1 MVIID
6 ALGVEIGIV
15 RDIELQKLLDLA
27 VGQPCLFIGGMEIC
41 ISIAAQYLEKW
52 DKGIDNGFAYLV
64 HRTPKAKADYQ
75 YPPNEVIANFDY
87 VDWLAQ
93 YEAKQQ
99 KKGDHPS
106 HKGDIDH
113 LLDCL
118 YIGIV
123 NREDVEKQLSGSQY
137 AKYHKKIDDVW
148 AKRLQNLAEER
159 MKLRKTTGKK
169 VEVIWIYGE
178 AGTGKTRFAKELA
191 GKQDKDYFITWQ

>member
-1 MVIID
+1 M
-6 ALGVEIGIV
+6 
-15 RDIELQKLLDLA
+15 
-27 VGQPCLFIGGMEIC
+27 
-41 ISIAAQYLEKW
+41 
-52 DKGIDNGFAYLV
+52 
-64 HRTPKAKADYQ
+64 
-75 YPPNEVIANFDY
+75 
-87 VDWLAQ
+87 
-93 YEAKQQ
+93 
-99 KKGDHPS
+99 
-106 HKGDIDH
+106 
-113 LLDCL
+113 LDCL